1 MAMKQATAPANKA
14 RTVFRTWMLTVEPV
28 HLLVNVDGMELDL
41 VVDEL
46 GGGGARLV
54 AGKHLDRFYEGQVLG
69 PAVLV
74 LNDVGRPLIHAV
86 VKWKNSSVVGLEF
99 LAIPEKQKELI
110 FRFLFRVE
118 RKSVRAAT
126 AR

>member
-1 MAMKQATAPANKA
+1 MAMKHATATAAKA
-14 RTVFRTWMLTVEPV
+14 RSVFRTWMLTVDPV
-28 HLLVNVDGMELDL
+28 HLLVNVDGTDLDL

-54 AGKHLDRFYEGQVLG
+54 AAKHMDRLYEGQVLG

-74 LNDVGRPLIHAV
+74 LNDVGRPLINAV
-86 VKWKNSSVVGLEF
+86 VKWKHNQVVGLEF
-99 LAIPEKQKELI
+99 LGISEKQKEMI
-110 FRFLFRVE
+110 FRFLFKVE